1 MSDSGD
7 RSFEEMHHEVAWMK
21 PSDRRIVREIYE
33 YGGWMKPATL
43 ALNLPFTRNHIAGRC
58 RDLTAG
64 GILERHEGAAGYC
77 VTELG
82 KQFLNDELQPSDLP
96 DSVD

>member
-1 MSDSGD
+1 
-7 RSFEEMHHEVAWMK
+7 MK
-21 PSDRRIVREIYE
+21 PSDRRIVREIYD

-43 ALNLPFTRNHIAGRC
+43 ALNLPFNRNHIAGRC

-64 GILERHEGAAGYC
+64 GLLERHAEAAGYR

-82 KQFLNDELQPSDLP
+82 EMFLNDRLELSDIPPSLD
-96 DSVD
+96 